1 LSGIV
6 SPANAASSHTELAYQ
21 FVDSKAK
28 ALFTCLPLL
37 SIALEAAAKA
47 NISRS
52 RIYLLDLPEELLK
65 GAEAPSSFKTVSQL
79 ISQGGLLPKIEKFT
93 WSPGQAATT
102 TAFICYSSGTSGL
115 PVR

>member
-6 SPANAASSHTELAYQ
+6 SPADAASSDKELAYQ
-21 FVDSKAK
+21 LVDSKAK

-37 SIALEAAAKA
+37 PVALEAATKA

-65 GAEAPSSFKTVSQL
+65 GARAPSTFKTVSQL
-79 ISQGGLLPKIEKFT
+79 ISQGGLLPKIEKLK
-93 WSPGQAATT
+93 WSPGQAAHT